1 MLRNRSLAQ
10 AAALALGACLHLTAA
25 AWGGVTTGKVS
36 QLHVTGAGNL
46 PLRVNLEG
54 NPVLCTG
61 GLAEAYLDD
70 TDANYK
76 TYAAALLM
84 AKATG
89 ATVTLYADVGLYSRC
104 RIGYLVLQ

>member
-1 MLRNRSLAQ
+1 MLRNRSLAH
-10 AAALALGACLHLTAA
+10 AAALALAACMHLTAT

-36 QLHVTGAGNL
+36 QVHVANAGNL
-46 PLRVNLEG
+46 PFRVYLEG

-61 GLAEAYLDD
+61 GMAEGYLDD

-76 TYAAALLM
+76 TYVATLLM

-89 ATVTLYADVGLYSRC
+89 ASVILHADVGLYSRC
-104 RIGYLVLQ
+104 RIGYVVMQ